1 MLTLPRKKCIVMS
14 EQELSYEVAVKEL
27 QQIVDR
33 MQSPECEV
41 DEMCEL
47 IGFVRPDLVP
57 KIRACAGMPA
67 STPRARAS
75 DTIER

>member
-41 DEMCEL
+41 DEMCALTSRAVEL
-47 IGFVRPDLVP
+47 LKVCRGHLTRTREDL
-57 KIRACAGMPA
+57 KKLLENI
-67 STPRARAS
+67 
-75 DTIER
+75 D

>member
-1 MLTLPRKKCIVMS
+1 MS

-41 DEMCEL
+41 DEMCALTSRAVEL
-47 IGFVRPDLVP
+47 LKVCRGHLTRTRGDL
-57 KIRACAGMPA
+57 KKLLENI
-67 STPRARAS
+67 
-75 DTIER
+75 D